1 MDVAMSNL
9 SAVSPECP
17 QATGRDSLLGDR
29 PRFNLTREDAQM
41 PASLTTGIRF
51 GVALCVG
58 LLIQGAM
65 FTVLRS
71 MTQSEFTPEAVT
83 STRIEFTRIRKDTE
97 SNSRREQ
104 EIIQQPRSEEMP
116 QTPKMEIAMTD
127 VDVGIP
133 NFAPVVDLSA
143 ALKNAGIAMGT
154 ESDVLPM
161 LRIPPVYP
169 RNAKLAKIQG
179 FVKMEVVINPDG
191 TVNDIS
197 VIEAKPPRM
206 FDTAAVNAMKQ
217 WKFKP
222 KLVNG
227 VAVSQ
232 RAQQVIEFK
241 LEGS

>member
-1 MDVAMSNL
+1 MSNTL
-9 SAVSPECP
+9 S
-17 QATGRDSLLGDR
+17 
-29 PRFNLTREDAQM
+29 
-41 PASLTTGIRF
+41 TGIRYVTAAF
-51 GVALCVG
+51 LG
-58 LLIQGAM
+58 LMLQGAL
-65 FTVLRS
+65 FS
-71 MTQSEFTPEAVT
+71 MLKNMTDSEFTPEAVT

-97 SNSRREQ
+97 TNTRREQ
-104 EIIQQPRSEEMP
+104 EIIQQPRVEELP
-116 QTPKMEIAMTD
+116 QAPKLEIAMSE
-127 VDVGIP
+127 VDVGMP
-133 NFAPVVDLSA
+133 VFAPTVDLSA

-191 TVNDIS
+191 TVNDIT
-197 VIEAKPPRM
+197 VIEATPPRM
-206 FDTAAVNAMKQ
+206 FDNAAVNAMKQ

-222 KLVNG
+222 KLING

-241 LEGS
+241 LEG